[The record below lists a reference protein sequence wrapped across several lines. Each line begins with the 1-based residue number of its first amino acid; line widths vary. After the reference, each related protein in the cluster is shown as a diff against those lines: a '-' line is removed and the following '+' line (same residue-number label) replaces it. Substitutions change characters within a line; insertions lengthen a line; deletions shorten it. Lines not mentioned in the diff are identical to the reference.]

1 MSQPL
6 LPEGHLER
14 RLGPWSATALNMSN
28 MIGVGPFI
36 TLPALMATLGGP
48 QSMLGWL
55 AALLITLP
63 DALVWSE
70 LGAAMPASG
79 GTYQWL
85 RTGFGA
91 EKWGRLMSFLFIWQ
105 LILSGPMEIGSGIIG
120 FAQYLDYLIPGIAA
134 DNLRTPGG
142 IAVVFLVVGLVTLLL
157 FRRIGH
163 VAKLTLA
170 IWAGVIL
177 TVGTV
182 IVTGV
187 LKFDSRI
194 AFDFPKNAFTW
205 EWGFL
210 LGLFQGARIGIYD
223 YLGYYDI
230 CYVGDEVRDPGRTI
244 PRSVVTSLVVV
255 ALLYIGIN
263 LSIIGIVPWREF
275 TPMPGQP
282 EPEFAKY
289 VASICLERAWGRPV
303 AVVFT
308 VMLLWTALACLFAL
322 LLGYSRI
329 PYAAARDGTFFG
341 WFGKLHPTGQFP
353 HRSLLLLAALSA
365 ACSFLSL
372 GFVIE
377 TLVVLR
383 ILIQF
388 IGQIVALMLLRKNR
402 PEMPRPYRMLLYPLP
417 LIVAGAGWLAVFWTS
432 EDKRWYALG
441 SLLVGGL
448 CYLVWSFVTGRWP
461 WSAEAAAASPHR

>member
-1 MSQPL
+1 MSQII

-14 RLGPWSATALNMSN
+14 RLGPWSATSLNMSN

-79 GTYQWL
+79 GTYRWL

-105 LILSGPMEIGSGIIG
+105 LIISGPMEIGSGIIG
-120 FAQYLDYLIPGIAA
+120 FAQYLDYLIPGIAEN
-134 DNLRTPGG
+134 NLRTWKGA
-142 IAVVFLVVGLVTLLL
+142 AVVLAVVGIVTLLL
-157 FRRIGH
+157 YRRIGH
-163 VAKLTLA
+163 IAKLTVA
-170 IWAGVIL
+170 VWIGVIA
-177 TVGTV
+177 TVGAV
-182 IVTGV
+182 IVTGL
-187 LKFDSRI
+187 LKFDASR
-194 AFDFPKNAFTW
+194 AFDFPPNAFDW
-205 EWGFL
+205 SWGFMM
-210 LGLFQGARIGIYD
+210 GLFTGARIGIYD

-244 PRSVVTSLVVV
+244 PRSVITSLLVV
-255 ALLYIGIN
+255 AALYVGIN

-303 AVVFT
+303 AIGFT
-308 VMLLWTALACLFAL
+308 IMLLWTAVACLFAL

-341 WFGKLHPTGQFP
+341 WFGKLHPKGQFP
-353 HRSLLLLAALSA
+353 HRSLLLLAGLSA

-372 GFVIE
+372 GLVIE

-388 IGQIVALMLLRKNR
+388 IGQIAALVLLRR
-402 PEMPRPYRMLLYPLP
+402 HQPDMPRPYRVWLYPLP
-417 LIVAGAGWLAVFWTS
+417 IVIATAGWLAVFWTS
-432 EDKRWYALG
+432 EEKRWYALA
-441 SLLVGGL
+441 SLGVGML
-448 CYLVWSFVTGRWP
+448 SYLAWARGTRRWP
-461 WSAEAAAASPHR
+461 FVSS